1 MWLYAVL
8 TTLCY
13 TLVTATTI
21 TVLTYQ
27 LQKLHNIERK
37 LDMSQEAIDAITAQ
51 LAKVETEVVDTRD
64 NLLAEIKDLKDQIAN
79 GVPAPELDLAGL
91 TAVAQRLDDLTP
103 DPVDPDFGVD
113 HPENVDPNFGVETG
127 D

>member
-37 LDMSQEAIDAITAQ
+37 LDMSQDAIDAITAQ